1 MIKLQHV
8 SVKDHVM
15 WVREDSVTAIT
26 KVPQAYPEGVV
37 YWDIQGAGWSVM
49 VADLPAQLKWM
60 VK

>member
-8 SVKDHVM
+8 MVKDHVM
-15 WVREDSVTAIT
+15 WVKEESVTAVT

-37 YWDIQGAGWSVM
+37 YWNIHGEGWEVL
-49 VADLPAQLKWM
+49 VEDLPSQLRWM